1 MNSSNNLN
9 NINYVDELQSELV
22 RVNHELSVLK
32 QSQVEPIA
40 IIGMDCRFPGGAN
53 NPEAY
58 WHLLEQGINATT
70 TIPAQRWD
78 VEQYYSPDP
87 EKPGTMYTKSG
98 GFISEVDQFDPAFFS
113 ITPLEAAKMD
123 PQQRLLLEV
132 SYGALENAG
141 LPIEP
146 LKGSQTGVFLG
157 ICFDD
162 YLKLNIR
169 SGDGNCFDPYT
180 SLGNTKSI
188 AAGRLSYVFGFQGPN
203 LALDTSCSS
212 SLLAIHLACQS
223 LRLGESHLALAGGV
237 NLILS
242 PEAFIAFSKMKA
254 LSVQG
259 SCKTFDADADG
270 YVRGEGCGIVV
281 LKRLSDALVDGNR
294 IHAVIRGSAI
304 NHDGRSNGLTAP
316 NGLAQTAVIRAA
328 LDNAQ
333 VEPSQIQYVEAHG
346 TATTLGDPIEVLA
359 LGKVF
364 SYSKSKEDP
373 LLIGSVKTNFGHLE
387 GAAGVASLMKVILS
401 LQHKKVPPHL
411 HLRTPNPYIPWD
423 TLPIHVP
430 TETTPWPSGHQSAF
444 AGVSSFGMSGTNV
457 HIVLEE
463 APSSKQSEP
472 SCSSQVL
479 LLSAK
484 TSSALQQSIHNLT
497 DYLKE
502 HPTVALADVAY
513 TLQMGRQAFKHRCMV
528 VGKDVKDAISNLQD
542 TNLKQ
547 TCTSLKGT
555 KPPAVVFMFPGQGTQ
570 TLNMGLALYQS
581 EPIFRAQVDQCAALL
596 QPILG
601 VNLREVLYPQVASED
616 TLAQLQNTAMIQPI
630 LFVFEYALAKLWMT
644 WGVIPRE
651 MIGHSLGEYVAA
663 CLSGVFSLAEALRL
677 ITVRGQLMQQTP
689 AGTMLAIALP
699 AAELDPLLQ
708 EWQATESL
716 ALDLA
721 AINAPSQCVV
731 SGDCKAVEIFQER
744 LLGQGITCRRLS
756 TNHAFHSAMM
766 EPILERFQAQF
777 CSISLKPPKIPF
789 ISNVTGTWITP
800 EQATDAT
807 YWVEHLRR
815 TVRFADGIQT
825 LCAQTSKTFL
835 EVGPG
840 QVLGKLVKL
849 QIGEVDLPVLASFP
863 HLKPN
868 QRNGSKPTL
877 EDTELKFLLET
888 LGQLW
893 LAGVQIQ
900 WPELYRSKRRQLL
913 SLPTYPFERQ
923 SYWIEIFQKST
934 PQTSKGWSAQTSL
947 YQHLVSRVAKLHVHT
962 ALPLKLV
969 SHWKKR
975 TERRH
980 TLKSTLKQT
989 LVDMLEESLGVES
1002 IGVHDN
1008 FFDLGID
1015 SLLAI
1020 ELSTRLSKK
1029 FQVKLNQGQLIET
1042 PNIEMLASIIEN
1054 AKKSK
1059 QSTPSSLVEIQ
1070 PKGSKTPIFCIHPA
1084 GGNSFCYL
1092 NLVNYLDPDQPI
1104 YGLED
1109 PNLYKDSKPINF
1121 KKKVKYYLKLIE
1133 SIQPNGPYILV
1144 GYSYGGNMAFEMAVQ
1159 LKKQN
1164 KEVASLIMLDSFP
1177 PISYKEIAVEDTRLL
1192 AAIWHMIGLIF
1203 NKNKRLWLDELK
1215 TVKPEK
1221 QLEYVLRQ
1229 LQTDSSGIALPEN
1242 FLNTQLLKAAMSNF
1256 RELRYNVPTEVYSGQ
1271 ITYFWA
1277 KEKIPE
1283 SLSQLLNYKIPD
1295 DLLSAGWSQLSTE
1308 PVKTFFVPGHHF
1320 TMFNEANYPILATT
1334 LKDCIE
1340 QAQASCLPQGRSQM
1354 TKDFSSRPL
1363 SV

>member
-1 MNSSNNLN
+1 MNSSH
-9 NINYVDELQSELV
+9 NYVDELQAELA
-22 RVNHELSVLK
+22 RVNHELAALK
-32 QSQVEPIA
+32 QSQGEAIA
-40 IIGMDCRFPGGAN
+40 VIGMDCRFPGGAT

-58 WHLLEQGINATT
+58 WHLLEQGIDATT
-70 TIPAQRWD
+70 TIPAERWD
-78 VEQYYSPDP
+78 IEQYYSPDP
-87 EKPGTMYTKSG
+87 EQPGTMYTKSG
-98 GFISEVDQFDPAFFS
+98 GFIREVDKFDPAFFS

-162 YLKLNIR
+162 YLKLNLR
-169 SGDGNCFDPYT
+169 SGEGNCFDPYT
-180 SLGNTKSI
+180 SLGNTKSV

-223 LRLGESHLALAGGV
+223 LRLGESQMALAGGV

-254 LSVQG
+254 LSAQG

-281 LKRLSDALVDGNR
+281 LKRLSDALADGNR
-294 IHAVIRGSAI
+294 IHAVIRGSAM

-328 LDNAQ
+328 LENAQ

-364 SYSKSKEDP
+364 SQSKSKDDP

-411 HLRTPNPYIPWD
+411 HLSTPNPYIPWD
-423 TLPIHVP
+423 ALPFHVP
-430 TETTPWPSGHQSAF
+430 TETTPWHSRHQSAL

-463 APSSKQSEP
+463 APSSECSEP
-472 SCSSQVL
+472 SCSPQVL

-484 TSSALQQSIHNLT
+484 TSSALRQTIHNLT
-497 DYLKE
+497 DYLQQ
-502 HPTVALADVAY
+502 HSTVALADVAH

-528 VGKDVKDAISNLQD
+528 VAKDVEDAITKLQNANLAK
-542 TNLKQ
+542 N
-547 TCTSLKGT
+547 CTSLKST

-581 EPIFRAQVDQCAALL
+581 EPIFQAQVDQCAALL

-601 VNLREVLYPQVASED
+601 VDLREILYPQVVSEEA
-616 TLAQLQNTAMIQPI
+616 LAQLQNTALLQPI
-630 LFVFEYALAKLWMT
+630 LFVFEYALAKLWMA
-644 WGVIPRE
+644 WGIIPRG

-663 CLSGVFSLAEALRL
+663 CLSGVFSLEEALRL
-677 ITVRGQLMQQTP
+677 IAVRGQLMEQTP
-689 AGTMLAIALP
+689 AGAMLAIALP
-699 AAELDPLLQ
+699 VSELDPLLK
-708 EWQATESL
+708 EWKATQSL
-716 ALDLA
+716 TLDLA
-721 AINAPSQCVV
+721 AINGPSQCVV
-731 SGDCKAVEIFQER
+731 SGDCQAVEIFQEN

-756 TNHAFHSAMM
+756 SNRAFHSSMM

-777 CSISLKPPKIPF
+777 HAISLKSPQIPF
-789 ISNVTGTWITP
+789 ISNVTGTWIAP
-800 EQATDAT
+800 EQATNAT
-807 YWVEHLRR
+807 YWVEHLRCP
-815 TVRFADGIQT
+815 VRFSDGIQT
-825 LCAQTSKTFL
+825 LCAQPSQAFL

-840 QVLGKLVKL
+840 QVLGKLIKL
-849 QIGEVDLPVLASFP
+849 QIGETNTLVLASFP

-868 QRNGSKPTL
+868 PRGSKPTL
-877 EDTELKFLLET
+877 KDAELQGLLT
-888 LGQLW
+888 GLGQLW
-893 LAGVQIQ
+893 LAGVQIH
-900 WPELYRSKRRQLL
+900 WTEFHLNKRYQLL

-923 SYWIEIFQKST
+923 PYWIEVSPKSAA
-934 PQTSKGWSAQTSL
+934 QTSKEFSAQTSL
-947 YQHLVSRVAKLHVHT
+947 YQHLITPIAKLHGHA
-962 ALPLKLV
+962 ALPLKLIN
-969 SHWKKR
+969 HWKTHAKR
-975 TERRH
+975 H
-980 TLKSTLKQT
+980 HILKTTLKQT
-989 LVDMLEESLGVES
+989 LVEILEESLGVES

-1029 FQVKLNQGQLIET
+1029 FKVKLNQGQLIET
-1042 PNIEMLASIIEN
+1042 PTIEMLASVIAN
-1054 AKKSK
+1054 TKNSK

-1092 NLVNYLDPDQPI
+1092 NLVNYLGPDQPI
-1104 YGLED
+1104 YGIED
-1109 PNLYKDSKPINF
+1109 PNINQNLKSVSF
-1121 KKKVKYYLKLIE
+1121 QEKVTYYLKLIE
-1133 SIQPNGPYILV
+1133 SVQPIGPYFLL

-1177 PISYKEIAVEDTRLL
+1177 PVSYKEIAVEDTRLL
-1192 AAIWHMIGLIF
+1192 AAIWHMVGLMF
-1203 NKNKRLWLDELK
+1203 NKKSRPWLDELK
-1215 TVKPEK
+1215 IVEPKK
-1221 QLEYVLRQ
+1221 QLEYVLKQ
-1229 LQTDSSGIALPEN
+1229 LQTDASGIALPN
-1242 FLNTQLLKAAMSNF
+1242 HFLNTQLLKAAMNNF
-1256 RELRYNVPTEVYSGQ
+1256 RELRYNVPNEAYSGQ

-1295 DLLSAGWSQLSTE
+1295 DLLGGGWSQLSTQ
-1308 PVKTFFVPGHHF
+1308 PVKTYFVPGHHF
-1320 TMFNEANYPILATT
+1320 TMFSEANYPILATA
-1334 LKDCIE
+1334 LKDCIDE
-1340 QAQASCLPQGRSQM
+1340 AQASCLLRSQE
-1354 TKDFSSRPL
+1354 TKHFSNSPL
-1363 SV
+1363 GV